1 MYAAVAR
8 FVDGLSG
15 PTWLQE
21 EAIKLVKALD
31 EPSRGDRTQV
41 SVDVGIDGDGRIT
54 RDEFVAAL
62 TEAHLTLHKDA
73 TQKV

>member
-41 SVDVGIDGDGRIT
+41 SVDV
-54 RDEFVAAL
+54 
-62 TEAHLTLHKDA
+62 
-73 TQKV
+73 